1 MEQPKEKSKKR
12 WLLQEKLYTDGI
24 IVDDSVS
31 LDNSLMWK
39 EYRQA
44 GRLVGKIIH
53 ESKAAERCARKDS
66 PKINN
71 TISLVGTRGTGKTS
85 VMLSVQNLLKQDN
98 LKDNVRSLFAS
109 GDAQDVLDHV
119 SFVNLPYID
128 ASVLKSSEDVM
139 SIILARM
146 LRYLYQLIEPA
157 YKHGSDPF
165 EQEETRSLFRQFEAV
180 HQAIMTL
187 NDRHPLQEGESAL
200 RRLQGLVSSFTLADS
215 FRALVDNFLR
225 VAVQRRNCSASQR
238 AFLVIALDDVD
249 RYMPGRQD
257 GMQEK
262 NVYTLLGQIDDYLK
276 IPGIIVLMTYDEE
289 LLKHNCRWHMAERFH
304 LGADSEMAV
313 AQAEQYLTKIAP
325 NQQRIYM
332 PNLGWEDRPD
342 PARLRI
348 VLDQE
353 RPLFPACQDQTLSA
367 KELTFYY
374 LAENYGCFF
383 DAQGKKRH
391 FFEELNLRRLTDLV
405 LALSLNPREKE
416 EDGGYS
422 KLMSYI
428 YNPFKNFFLTGEE
441 AHLFD
446 SWLEK
451 PIDRRSR
458 DILDYI
464 RSRYRS
470 YPLPRSQAN
479 DWGYSYGELLF
490 HLYHATRETKEDDET
505 RTIFSKGMVK
515 CILASYSIVLSHLV
529 REGNRDIV
537 KRVLGTSVGGHWS
550 NEILPTLFISR
561 QEPANREQRKEM
573 LQIQIEQIEFNNS
586 HLGRD
591 KGMNPP
597 AQTLAGALNIKGGLK
612 SVFRVAVGKLPSGNT
627 NRISVKDFIPAVE
640 LMGMFFTSIQSEGKS
655 LGYAMTYDPE
665 RDILS
670 TEADSACFN
679 ILNFVVNAYDWEA
692 YFTDLHSSLKKIL
705 CEYNFIENSIPYSRE
720 MSGSR
725 MLQKDAEAFLKRYS
739 LKTEYRN
746 WARKWGSCALPFQH
760 FDMMYNIMKRQRDD
774 QPHGLKAEAEPG
786 DFLDCCR
793 TVYENFRV
801 ALRAQDQFFRKG
813 LTVGQANFED
823 VFWKCPFIER
833 VRRADNPATL
843 LLEGWMAQ
851 VVGNIASRKAIV
863 GRILED

>member
-1 MEQPKEKSKKR
+1 MERPEEKSRKR

-31 LDNSLMWK
+31 LEDSLMWR

-44 GRLVGKIIH
+44 GRLISRIIH
-53 ESKAAERCARKDS
+53 ESEAAEQRTRADG

-85 VMLSVQNLLKQDN
+85 VMLSIQNLLKRDN
-98 LKDNVRSLFAS
+98 LKDNVRSLFGS
-109 GDAQDVLDHV
+109 QDVLDHV

-157 YKHGSDPF
+157 YQHGSDPF
-165 EQEETRSLFRQFEAV
+165 EQEETRSLFRQFESV

-187 NDRHPLQEGESAL
+187 NDKRPLQEGESAL
-200 RRLQGLVSSFTLADS
+200 RRLQSLVSSFTLADS
-215 FRALVDNFLR
+215 FRGLVDSFLR
-225 VAVQRRNCSASQR
+225 FAVRHRDRSAGQR

-249 RYMPGRQD
+249 RYMPDHQN

-262 NVYTLLGQIDDYLK
+262 NAYTLLGQIDDYLK

-289 LLKHNCRWHMAERFH
+289 LLKHNCRCHMAEKFQLR
-304 LGADSEMAV
+304 ADSEMAA

-332 PNLGWEDRPD
+332 PSLGWEDRPD
-342 PARLRI
+342 DTRLRI
-348 VLDQE
+348 VLDQG
-353 RPLFPACQDQTLSA
+353 RSLLPACQTGTLTA
-367 KELTFYY
+367 KELVFYY

-383 DAQGKKRH
+383 DAKGKKRH

-405 LALSLNPREKE
+405 LALSLNPQEKE

-422 KLMSYI
+422 RLMGYI

-441 AHLFD
+441 VHLFD
-446 SWLEK
+446 DWLEK

-458 DILDYI
+458 DIVDYI
-464 RSRYRS
+464 RARYDS
-470 YPLPRSQAN
+470 YPRQGSQAD

-490 HLYHATRETKEDDET
+490 HLYQATRAKGVRT
-505 RTIFSKGMVK
+505 RTILSKGMVK

-529 REGNRDIV
+529 REGNRDMV

-550 NEILPTLFISR
+550 NEILPTLFIT
-561 QEPANREQRKEM
+561 QESANRDQPEEERQTTRLAKV
-573 LQIQIEQIEFNNS
+573 
-586 HLGRD
+586 HLTAAYLSGG

-597 AQTLAGALNIKGGLK
+597 AQTLAGALNIKGGLR
-612 SVFRVAVGKLPSGNT
+612 SVFRISVGKS
-627 NRISVKDFIPAVE
+627 RIERVSAKAFIPAVE
-640 LMGMFFTSIQSEGKS
+640 LLGMFFTSIQSEGKPRDFA
-655 LGYAMTYDPE
+655 LTYDPNG
-665 RDILS
+665 DILS

-679 ILNFVVNAYDWEA
+679 ILNFVINAYDWEA
-692 YFTDLHSSLKKIL
+692 YFDGLHGSLKNVL
-705 CEYNFIENSIPYSRE
+705 DRYYFETSNSWTALGPE
-720 MSGSR
+720 MA
-725 MLQKDAEAFLKRYS
+725 QKDAQALLRKYS
-739 LKTEYRN
+739 MKSQFKK
-746 WARKWGSCALPFQH
+746 WAQTGGSCALPFQH

-774 QPHGLKAEAEPG
+774 QPHGLKAEAGPG
-786 DFLDCCR
+786 DFLGCCR
-793 TVYENFRV
+793 TVYENFRA
-801 ALRAQDQFFRKG
+801 ALREQDQFFEKG
-813 LTVGQANFED
+813 LSQGRAGFED
-823 VFWKCPFIER
+823 AFRKCPFIER
-833 VRRADNPATL
+833 IEKKSDPATQ

-851 VVGNIASRKAIV
+851 VVGNMASREAIV
-863 GRILED
+863 GHILED

>member
-1 MEQPKEKSKKR
+1 MKRPEEKTTKR

-31 LDNSLMWK
+31 LDDSLMWR
-39 EYRQA
+39 EYCQA
-44 GRLVGKIIH
+44 GRLIGRIIH
-53 ESKAAERCARKDS
+53 ESEAAGKHMRADG

-85 VMLSVQNLLKQDN
+85 VMLSIQNFLKRDN

-109 GDAQDVLDHV
+109 GDTQDVLDHV

-128 ASVLKSSEDVM
+128 ASVLKYSEDVM

-157 YKHGSDPF
+157 YQHGSDPF

-215 FRALVDNFLR
+215 FRSLVDSFLHF
-225 VAVQRRNCSASQR
+225 AVRHRDCSVGQR

-249 RYMPGRQD
+249 RYMPDHQD

-289 LLKHNCRWHMAERFH
+289 LLKHNCSCHMAGKFQ
-304 LGADSEMAV
+304 LGADSEMVAV
-313 AQAEQYLTKIAP
+313 QAEQYLTKIAP

-342 PARLRI
+342 ATRLRI
-348 VLDQE
+348 VLDRE
-353 RPLFPACQDQTLSA
+353 RSLLPACQTGTLSA
-367 KELTFYY
+367 KELIFYY

-383 DAQGKKRH
+383 DAKGKKRH

-405 LALSLNPREKE
+405 LALSLNPQEKE

-422 KLMSYI
+422 RLMGYI
-428 YNPFKNFFLTGEE
+428 YNPFKNYFLTGEE
-441 AHLFD
+441 VHLFD

-458 DILDYI
+458 DIVDYI
-464 RSRYRS
+464 RSRRV
-470 YPLPRSQAN
+470 PRPGSQVN

-490 HLYHATRETKEDDET
+490 YLYQATREKEDET
-505 RTIFSKGMVK
+505 RTILSKGMVK

-529 REGNRDIV
+529 REGNHDMV

-561 QEPANREQRKEM
+561 QEPANREQQKETRQSPYVQ
-573 LQIQIEQIEFNNS
+573 LS
-586 HLGRD
+586 LTGAYLSRD
-591 KGMNPP
+591 KGMNPS

-612 SVFRVAVGKLPSGNT
+612 SVFRIAVGKLST
-627 NRISVKDFIPAVE
+627 ERVSVAAFIPAVE
-640 LMGMFFTSIQSEGKS
+640 LLGMFFTSIQSEGKPQS
-655 LGYAMTYDPE
+655 FALTYDSD

-670 TEADSACFN
+670 IEADSACFN
-679 ILNFVVNAYDWEA
+679 ILNFVVNAYDWET
-692 YFTDLHSSLKKIL
+692 YFDGLHASL
-705 CEYNFIENSIPYSRE
+705 ENVIGYYFAEGRTPYSGKVPGPE
-720 MSGSR
+720 IP
-725 MLQKDAEAFLKRYS
+725 QKNVQALLRQYSMKAEYK
-739 LKTEYRN
+739 K
-746 WARKWGSCALPFQH
+746 WARNGGSCALPFQH

-774 QPHGLKAEAEPG
+774 RPHGLKAEAEPK
-786 DFLDCCR
+786 DFLNCCR
-793 TVYENFRV
+793 TVYENFRM
-801 ALRAQDQFFRKG
+801 ALSEQDQFFGKG
-813 LTVGQANFED
+813 LALGQAGFEK
-823 VFWKCPFIER
+823 VFWECPFIKR
-833 VRRADNPATL
+833 IRKKDDPATL

-851 VVGNIASRKAIV
+851 VVGNMASREAIV
-863 GRILED
+863 GHILEN